1 MHLVPQVYGLSPE
14 AVGYRHFLFYGP
26 ILLKFQLLEAIIVD
40 LSTVI
45 AFLPLVLLD
54 LDKDTLKTAE
64 KVFRL
69 HVLLRTPGHSC
80 ERLTQF
86 T

>member
-14 AVGYRHFLFYGP
+14 AVGDRHFLFYGP

-64 KVFRL
+64 KVIDCMYCSDTW
-69 HVLLRTPGHSC
+69 HCC
-80 ERLTQF
+80 ERPSQF